1 MVGKEIMVK
10 ETLKNFFIKVKD
22 IIAIAVKSSAKFIKF
37 ASIKTFLGLKFIF
50 KEAIILFKIIF
61 DFIKK
66 HCSYIKYELC
76 FLISV
81 LILLFFL
88 LHSKIVFSALIMTI
102 MLLCA
107 FDSFNIF
114 AYLKENYVDE
124 VKKLTKLLFVYLLLP
139 FICLMGVY
147 FTLGIDFTYW
157 ILILII
163 FNKMLCY
170 IIDNVLESDVLPYKV
185 YANRSILSIVNSVFF
200 TIFISFIFSIIL
212 KRNTF
217 TFILL
222 NILITCSIFMEESII
237 YNYKNKYKMQEVRL
251 YILPYLM
258 GFATPLI
265 LSTVMLICRIL

>member
-1 MVGKEIMVK
+1 MVK
-10 ETLKNFFIKVKD
+10 ETLKNFFVKVKD
-22 IIAIAVKSSAKFIKF
+22 IIVIAIKSSAKFIKL

-50 KEAIILFKIIF
+50 KEAIILSKIIF